1 MSYDA
6 AEGFRI
12 TLSDTL
18 RAAMVA
24 RDRDAVRALRSVMAA
39 IDNAGAVTPPAGTR
53 DAAAPPT
60 EVPRR
65 PLSANEIAAILQAE
79 IATRSRNA
87 GEYERR
93 GNAAQAAE
101 LRSEIATL
109 QPLTALLPSP

>member
-1 MSYDA
+1 MTHDA

-39 IDNAGAVTPPAGTR
+39 IDNAGAVTLPTVPDT
-53 DAAAPPT
+53 AASPT

-65 PLSANEIAAILQAE
+65 PLSTDEIAAILQAE

-87 GEYERR
+87 GEYERH
-93 GNAAQAAE
+93 GNATQAAE
-101 LRSEIATL
+101 LRHEIAAI

>member
-1 MSYDA
+1 MSHDA

-12 TLSDTL
+12 TLSDSL

-39 IDNAGAVTPPAGTR
+39 IDNAGAVTPPTAAS
-53 DAAAPPT
+53 DAAASPT

-65 PLSANEIAAILQAE
+65 PLSADEIAAILQAE

-87 GEYERR
+87 GEYERH

-101 LRSEIATL
+101 LRYEVATI
-109 QPLTALLPSP
+109 QPLTALLP